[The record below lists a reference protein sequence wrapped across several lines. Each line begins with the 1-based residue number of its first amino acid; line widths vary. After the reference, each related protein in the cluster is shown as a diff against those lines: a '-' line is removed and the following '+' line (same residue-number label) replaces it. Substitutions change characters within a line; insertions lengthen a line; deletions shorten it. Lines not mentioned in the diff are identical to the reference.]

1 MNRRERERE
10 AGGREGGRGEESGGE
25 CVAATAD
32 SKLEAR
38 EEVRGNIFNVTS
50 MRGRK
55 FLRG

>member
-1 MNRRERERE
+1 MNRRERER
-10 AGGREGGRGEESGGE
+10 GGREGGRGEESGGE